1 MEDLIKS
8 SNGLNQDDLNMLREK
23 FLDEYSKKRGWDKN
37 NLTSTQMFEI
47 VNQKEY
53 KNPGMLLS

>member
-1 MEDLIKS
+1 MADLIKS